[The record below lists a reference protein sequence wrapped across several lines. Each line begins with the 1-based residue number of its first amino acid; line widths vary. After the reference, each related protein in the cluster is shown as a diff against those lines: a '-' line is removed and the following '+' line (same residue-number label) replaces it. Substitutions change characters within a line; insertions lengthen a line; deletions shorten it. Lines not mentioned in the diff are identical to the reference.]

1 MKILK
6 PVRTDKIYREI
17 KILQTLYGG
26 HNIVKLYD
34 VLKDP
39 QKNQAL
45 VFEYIPNIETKQL
58 NYQFDRTDIQL
69 YTYKI
74 LQALE
79 YAHTH
84 GIMHRDVKPL
94 NIVID
99 HEKRDLRLIDWGLGE
114 YYHPDQEYNVRVAS
128 RYYKGPEL
136 LVDDRLYHYSLDI
149 WSLGCT
155 LAGML
160 FRVDTMFKGSDNF
173 DQLLKITKV
182 LGTQKLMDYVKN
194 YSLTIPK
201 EAAILLKNTE
211 PIPWTAF
218 VNEKNSHRVTPEGL
232 DLLDKMLQYDKNKR
246 ITPAEAMQ
254 HPYFASIHKMLE

>member
-1 MKILK
+1 MIKILK
-6 PVRTDKIYREI
+6 PVRQEKIFRET

-26 HNIVKLYD
+26 PNIVKLYD
-34 VLKDP
+34 VLRD
-39 QKNQAL
+39 QATKTPCL

-58 NYQFDRTDIQL
+58 NYQFDHMDIRL

-79 YAHTH
+79 YAHSH

-99 HEKRDLRLIDWGLGE
+99 HANRDLRLIDWGLAD
-114 YYHPDQEYNVRVAS
+114 YYLPEQEYNVRVAS

-136 LVDDRLYHYSLDI
+136 LVDDKLYHYSLDI

-160 FRVDTMFKGSDNF
+160 FRIDTMFKGSDN
-173 DQLLKITKV
+173 
-182 LGTQKLMDYVKN
+182 
-194 YSLTIPK
+194 
-201 EAAILLKNTE
+201 
-211 PIPWTAF
+211 
-218 VNEKNSHRVTPEGL
+218 
-232 DLLDKMLQYDKNKR
+232 YD
-246 ITPAEAMQ
+246 
-254 HPYFASIHKMLE
+254 